1 MFEHIGIT
9 INEQSD
15 IQAFYKD
22 LLGMKQVSRF
32 DIHEGLSE
40 KIFDIQSPVQVTHF
54 SSDDL
59 LVELFLTDKRQKPVY
74 NHICISV
81 QSRDNIIKKAKSMGF
96 SVTKIERES
105 KDYLLF
111 IKDNSGNMFEIKSE

>member
-22 LLGMKQVSRF
+22 LLGMQEIKKF
-32 DIHEGLSE
+32 DLYEDLSE
-40 KIFDIQSPVQVTHF
+40 KIFGIRSPVQVTHV
-54 SSDDL
+54 SSNDL
-59 LVELFLTDKRQKPVY
+59 LIELFLTDKRQKPVF

-81 QSRDNIIKKAKSMGF
+81 QNRETLIKKAQSMGF
-96 SVTKIERES
+96 SVTNIKRES
-105 KDYLLF
+105 KDDLLF
-111 IKDNSGNMFEIKSE
+111 IKDNSGNTFEIKSQ